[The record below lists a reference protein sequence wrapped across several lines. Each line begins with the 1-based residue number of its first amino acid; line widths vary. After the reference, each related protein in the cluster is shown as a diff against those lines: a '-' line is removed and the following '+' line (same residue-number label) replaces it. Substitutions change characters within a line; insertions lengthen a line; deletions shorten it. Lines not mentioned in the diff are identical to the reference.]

1 MKTDTPKTI
10 YLKDYKPTPFQVE
23 HVDLEFDIY
32 ETHTLVASKLRIK
45 RRSQLPQKSNL
56 EDLVLNGIDLEL
68 VSIKVNDQVWKEF
81 KVENETL
88 IVSSLPESFIL
99 ETVSKIF
106 PASNKSCEGLY
117 LSGESYFTQCE
128 AEGFRKITW
137 FYDRPDVLATYVVGI
152 KADVKKFPKLLSN
165 GNLIRQAD
173 LGEGRHYVCW
183 EDPFPKSCYLFALVA
198 GNLSVLK
205 DQWTTKSGKPVEL
218 EVYAKE
224 ADLSKCHHGMLALKQ
239 SLKWDEEV
247 YGLECD
253 LANYKI
259 VAVGDFN
266 MGAME
271 NKGLNI
277 FNTSAILA
285 SPETTTDDAFDNVQ
299 STVAHEYFHNW
310 SGNRVTCR
318 DWFQLCLK
326 EGFTVFRHQEFASDT
341 NSRSVQRIRDVSEL
355 RSRQFV
361 EDAGPMSHP
370 VRPNSFIEINNFY
383 TTTIYEKGAE
393 ICRMIA
399 TVLGPDLFRKG
410 TDLYFSRHDGE
421 GVTIEDFL
429 NAISEGSGVD
439 VRPFMVWY
447 EKAGTPIV
455 RVREHYDAASQTLS
469 LHFSQ
474 FLKDAQGIENP
485 CQFPIP
491 VKLGFL
497 DREGSALPLN
507 LKEGSAVRHWDQE
520 VVLLV
525 DQETKEFVF
534 DSLTSKP
541 LVSAFRGFSAP
552 VLVEYPMSQADLFS
566 LVKVDRDSF
575 HRWDKTQQVLIE
587 EILSLSEALKLNPGS
602 KEIEPSSELLEGLLS
617 ILVDPNLDSHFRAL
631 ALTLPSLDILQQ
643 RVKDI
648 DFKRLARA
656 RKIIMKSFSKR
667 YRDQIL
673 SVYRSVASDKEYQFE
688 PKQVGGRAIKNCL
701 LNYLGGQEL
710 GESLAYE
717 QFDQSTNMTER
728 LGSLKVIVGYRMKHM
743 QKYLDLFFERFK
755 HDDLVLDSWFRLLAS
770 SDSEESLTTLKYLL
784 NHPHYNR
791 LNPNR
796 ARSVLAGFSLTNLPW
811 FHEESG
817 QGYRMFAD
825 ELLMIDQTNP
835 QIAARTARGF
845 GPYKRCTPE
854 VRAKGLEVL
863 KGMIARPGL
872 SKDLFEVIQTLIER

>member
-1 MKTDTPKTI
+1 
-10 YLKDYKPTPFQVE
+10 
-23 HVDLEFDIY
+23 
-32 ETHTLVASKLRIK
+32 
-45 RRSQLPQKSNL
+45 
-56 EDLVLNGIDLEL
+56 
-68 VSIKVNDQVWKEF
+68 VNDQIWRQF
-81 KVENETL
+81 KIENETL
-88 IVSSLPESFIL
+88 IVSELPQSFVL

-106 PASNKSCEGLY
+106 PATNKSCEGLY
-117 LSGESYFTQCE
+117 LSGGSYFTQCE

-152 KADVKKFPKLLSN
+152 KAEAAKFPKLLSN
-165 GNLIRQAD
+165 GNLVSRAD
-173 LGEGRHYVCW
+173 LGGGRHYVCW

-198 GNLSVLK
+198 GPLSVLK
-205 DQWTTKSGKPVEL
+205 DQWTTKSGKSVDL

-224 ADLSKCHHGMLALKQ
+224 ADLSKCHHGMNSLKQ

-285 SPETTTDDAFDNVQ
+285 SPDTTTDDAFDNVQ

-355 RSRQFV
+355 RNRQFV

-370 VRPNSFIEINNFY
+370 VRPSSFIEINNFY

-399 TVLGPDLFRKG
+399 TVLGADLFRKG
-410 TDLYFSRHDGE
+410 TDLYFSRHDGQ

-429 NAISEGSGVD
+429 SAISDGSGID
-439 VRPFMVWY
+439 VKPFIAWY
-447 EKAGTPIV
+447 EKAGTPVV
-455 RVREHYDAASQTLS
+455 RIREHYDADRQTLS

-474 FLKDAQGIENP
+474 FLKDAHGVEKP
-485 CQFPIP
+485 CHFPIP
-491 VKLGFL
+491 VKFGLL
-497 DREGSALPLN
+497 DREGNALPVN
-507 LKEGSAVRHWDQE
+507 LKDAAAVRHLDQE
-520 VVLLV
+520 VVLWLRHET
-525 DQETKEFVF
+525 QEFTFY
-534 DSLTSKP
+534 SLSSKP

-552 VLVEYPMSQADLFS
+552 VLVEFPMVKADLFS
-566 LVKVDRDSF
+566 LVKLDPDAF
-575 HRWDKTQQVLIE
+575 QRWDKTQQVLVE
-587 EILSLSEALKLNPGS
+587 EVLSLSEALKLDPSGKGVS
-602 KEIEPSSELLEGLLS
+602 PSSEILEGLLS
-617 ILVDPNLDSHFRAL
+617 ILVDPSLDSHFRSL

-643 RVKDI
+643 QVRDI
-648 DFKRLARA
+648 DFKRLAFA
-656 RKIIMKSFSKR
+656 RKIIMKSFSEN
-667 YRDQIL
+667 YWTQIL
-673 SVYRSVASDKEYQFE
+673 GVYRAITSAKDYQFE
-688 PKQVGGRAIKNCL
+688 PKQVGGRALKNCL
-701 LNYLGGQEL
+701 LNYLGCVEL

-717 QFDQSTNMTER
+717 QYDQSTNMTER
-728 LGSLKVIVGYRMKHM
+728 LGSLKVIVGYGMKHK
-743 QKYLDLFFERFK
+743 QKYLDHFFETFK
-755 HDDLVLDSWFRLLAS
+755 QDDLVLDSWFRLLAS
-770 SDSEESLTTLKYLL
+770 SDDEESLATFKYLL
-784 NHPHYNR
+784 NHPQYNR

-796 ARSVLAGFSLTNLPW
+796 ARSVLAGFSIGNLPW

-825 ELLMIDQTNP
+825 ELLRIDPSNP
-835 QIAARTARGF
+835 QIAARLARGF
-845 GPYKRCTPE
+845 GPYQRSAPAVK
-854 VRAKGLEVL
+854 AKGLEVL
-863 KGMIARPGL
+863 KDMIASPGL
-872 SKDLFEVIQTLIER
+872 SKDLYEVIQTLIER